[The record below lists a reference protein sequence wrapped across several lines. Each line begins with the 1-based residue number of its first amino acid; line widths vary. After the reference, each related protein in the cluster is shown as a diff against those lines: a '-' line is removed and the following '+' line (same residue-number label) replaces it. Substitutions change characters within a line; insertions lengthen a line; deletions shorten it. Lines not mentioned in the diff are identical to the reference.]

1 MPFQRRAARMSN
13 SYPKSPRAWWDLE
26 IWILALIGATAWFLC
41 TPKFAVTCQPL
52 AGEPVEV
59 IKESVTSYFPLE
71 FRWAAVKT
79 TSSSCFQ
86 MFFFSAQDCW
96 RLPLWVISHSDS
108 QRASRRKKH
117 LNDGRLSVPRERC
130 KVYISL
136 QALKTRIRA
145 LTNEEAALT
154 GCEFLPYL
162 INQRFQS
169 GVYWICRIDW
179 LLQPASSA
187 SEHLSVCVFVNQ
199 N

>member
-1 MPFQRRAARMSN
+1 MPLHDFFAPQNLQLHVSRLLGNPWKSLKKVLPHIFLLNSGELQLKRRLPAAF
-13 SYPKSPRAWWDLE
+13 K
-26 IWILALIGATAWFLC
+26 C
-41 TPKFAVTCQPL
+41 
-52 AGEPVEV
+52 
-59 IKESVTSYFPLE
+59 
-71 FRWAAVKT
+71 
-79 TSSSCFQ
+79 
-86 MFFFSAQDCW
+86 FFSAQDCW